1 MALQYVKNQTLEIC
15 LEAVKQN
22 GNALQYVKN
31 KTPEICLE
39 AVKQKGYILQYVKNQ
54 TDEIYL
60 AVVKQNIKVLQL
72 VTEDLKTLEFYD
84 AILEHN
90 PDIIKQI
97 NINHYRELK
106 LKDLLNEELAY
117 V

>member
-1 MALQYVKNQTLEIC
+1 MLTNIEQQ
-15 LEAVKQN
+15 LEAVKKD
-22 GNALQYVKN
+22 GLAL
-31 KTPEICLE
+31 EF
-39 AVKQKGYILQYVKNQ
+39 
-54 TDEIYL
+54 
-60 AVVKQNIKVLQL
+60 
-72 VTEDLKTLEFYD
+72 VTEDLRTLEFYD